1 MRYIITGASGAI
13 GHSLLKELDV
23 KKNIVTVLVNPNSNR
38 NKVFK
43 IFPNVKIVEC
53 SLMNYSSLSINDKY
67 DVYIHMAWQGGNDR
81 KNILV
86 NNASCMSSLDA
97 VDMAQ
102 KLGCKLFISTGS
114 QAEYGYQN
122 QVLNEETI
130 CKPNTPF
137 GAAKLCS
144 FHYTKLRCKELGIQ
158 HLWLRIGSVY
168 GPFDRESTML
178 LSSIRTINRGKLPVF
193 SEGTQ
198 YWDFLYSEDIAKA
211 IIKLVQA
218 ECSGLYV
225 IGEGSNLILKD
236 YLKIFS
242 EELKFDLSKSI
253 GMSKLNKKH
262 KINNLRINPSKIMK
276 DASWS
281 PSVDFRTGIKKL
293 INYSINHDP
302 I

>member
-1 MRYIITGASGAI
+1 
-13 GHSLLKELDV
+13 
-23 KKNIVTVLVNPNSNR
+23 
-38 NKVFK
+38 
-43 IFPNVKIVEC
+43 
-53 SLMNYSSLSINDKY
+53 
-67 DVYIHMAWQGGNDR
+67 MAWQGGNDR

-102 KLGCKLFISTGS
+102 KLGCKLFVSTGS

-178 LSSIRTINRGKLPVF
+178 LSSIRTIRSGKLPVF

-198 YWDFLYSEDIAKA
+198 YWDFLFKKRDYRKRNSSFIRSTRARRYYDTARIQSFYFGKRYL
-211 IIKLVQA
+211 IVSQ
-218 ECSGLYV
+218 
-225 IGEGSNLILKD
+225 NL
-236 YLKIFS
+236 
-242 EELKFDLSKSI
+242 DL
-253 GMSKLNKKH
+253 LTE
-262 KINNLRINPSKIMK
+262 
-276 DASWS
+276 
-281 PSVDFRTGIKKL
+281 FT
-293 INYSINHDP
+293 
-302 I
+302 